1 MNCQHQLDAARALR
15 ALAAAMASLTN
26 SVAQYRKYFKI
37 DTENYINA
45 NYKQEM
51 QRERSSQKGIN
62 FLLQAK
68 LIHNSLHALE

>member
-26 SVAQYRKYFKI
+26 SEAQYRKYFKI

-45 NYKQEM
+45 NYNQEM
-51 QRERSSQKGIN
+51 
-62 FLLQAK
+62 
-68 LIHNSLHALE
+68 